1 MHSQSVLRLLDVAG
15 PDAGSRQAGREAVV
29 GPRDHLPCLPLQKNG
44 SVVCRCAREA
54 LFTFL
59 PQV

>member
-1 MHSQSVLRLLDVAG
+1 MHSTSVLRLLDVAG
-15 PDAGSRQAGREAVV
+15 PDVGSREAGREAVV

-44 SVVCRCAREA
+44 FVVCRRTRKA

-59 PQV
+59 LDV